1 MKKTNFHTHV
11 YRCGHAKGDVID
23 YVNEAIKNNYE
34 AIGISDHGPLPDYLF
49 DRMKLEEVE
58 DYLNDIE
65 LVKNKFQDKIKVYK
79 SFELEYFKEFDSH
92 YKKLKEKT
100 DYLVLGHHYFDF
112 DISSWH
118 VLTKENLD
126 SYYKKM
132 VEAMRTGYFS
142 FVAHPDLFCFRYPK
156 WDENCIKATEEI
168 CKASLELDIPLEL
181 NANGVRKGLV
191 EKFEGLRY
199 NYPRQEFW
207 EIAKSYGVKVLV
219 NSDCHFPHEFY
230 DDAVKKSVEL
240 ASEWGLN
247 LLDYFEFK

>member
-1 MKKTNFHTHV
+1 MNAF
-11 YRCGHAKGDVID
+11 I
-23 YVNEAIKNNYE
+23 
-34 AIGISDHGPLPDYLF
+34 
-49 DRMKLEEVE
+49 
-58 DYLNDIE
+58 
-65 LVKNKFQDKIKVYK
+65 
-79 SFELEYFKEFDSH
+79 
-92 YKKLKEKT
+92 
-100 DYLVLGHHYFDF
+100 
-112 DISSWH
+112 
-118 VLTKENLD
+118 
-126 SYYKKM
+126 
-132 VEAMRTGYFS
+132 
-142 FVAHPDLFCFRYPK
+142 FCFRYPK